1 MVETQDVALVGTYN
15 FKVIATQAAT
25 GLINDS
31 MTFTVIIKAPSLAD
45 SLEIDPTYV
54 YQDIKY
60 VLGTPTLLVDLPY
73 YTVVP
78 HSASASFTYILADD
92 APSFATLQPVPNDI
106 PKLAVFTN
114 DQASIGF
121 HVLFLT
127 VTE

>member
-1 MVETQDVALVGTYN
+1 MVETQDQAFVGTHD

-31 MTFTVIIKAPSLAD
+31 MTFTVIIKAPSLAE
-45 SLEIDPTYV
+45 SLEIDPNYV
-54 YQDIKY
+54 YEDIKY
-60 VLGTPTLLVDLPY
+60 ALGTPTLLVDLPY

-78 HSASASFTYILADD
+78 PSASVSLTYTLDD
-92 APSFATLQPVPNDI
+92 GPTFATLQPVPNDI
-106 PKLAVFTN
+106 PKLAVFSDDYT
-114 DQASIGF
+114 SIGF